1 MSNDP
6 ERQGATAQTGTG
18 LQEQADGQLGGDPLN
33 WFTGA
38 LILIWAGFVLL
49 FKNMGEVL
57 GVEPENASAWIL
69 TGVGVLL
76 WLEAI
81 LRLAILKYRRWVGER
96 VIMGMI
102 FVIVGLGE
110 VVEISLWPLLLVSIG
125 IAMMLGYFTL
135 PRRS

>member
-6 ERQGATAQTGTG
+6 ERQGTIAQSGTE
-18 LQEQADGQLGGDPLN
+18 LQQADSQLGGDPLN

-81 LRLAILKYRRWVGER
+81 LRLAIPKYRRSVGER

-110 VVEISLWPLLLVSIG
+110 VVEMSLWPLLLVGLG
-125 IAMMLGYFTL
+125 IAMMLGYFTF

>member
-81 LRLAILKYRRWVGER
+81 LRLAIPKYRRWVGER

>member
-6 ERQGATAQTGTG
+6 ERRATMAQGETGRWEPANTQTS
-18 LQEQADGQLGGDPLN
+18 GDPLT

-57 GVEPENASAWIL
+57 GLEPENASAWIL
-69 TGVGVLL
+69 TGAGILF

-81 LRLAILKYRRWVGER
+81 LRLAIPKYQRAVGER
-96 VIMGMI
+96 VILGMI
-102 FVIVGLGE
+102 FIIVGLGE
-110 VVEISLWPLLLVSIG
+110 VVEVSLWPLLLVAIG
-125 IAMMLGYFTL
+125 IAMMVGYFTV
-135 PRRS
+135 PWRY

>member
-6 ERQGATAQTGTG
+6 ERQGTIAQSGTG
-18 LQEQADGQLGGDPLN
+18 LQQADSQLGGDPLN

-69 TGVGVLL
+69 TGAGVLL

-81 LRLAILKYRRWVGER
+81 LRLAIPKYRRWVGER

-110 VVEISLWPLLLVSIG
+110 VVEISLWPLLLVGLG
-125 IAMMLGYFTL
+125 IAMMLGYFTF

>member
-69 TGVGVLL
+69 TGAGVLL

-81 LRLAILKYRRWVGER
+81 LRLAIPKYRRWVGER

-110 VVEISLWPLLLVSIG
+110 VVEISLWPVLLVAIG

>member
-6 ERQGATAQTGTG
+6 ERQGTTTQFGTVV
-18 LQEQADGQLGGDPLN
+18 QEQTEPQLAGDPLN

-38 LILIWAGFVLL
+38 LILIWAGFVLM
-49 FKNMGEVL
+49 FKNLGEVL

-76 WLEAI
+76 WIEAF
-81 LRLAILKYRRWVGER
+81 LRLAIPKYRRSVGER

-110 VVEISLWPLLLVSIG
+110 VVEMSLWPLLLVGLG
-125 IAMMLGYFTL
+125 IAMMLGFFSV

>member
-6 ERQGATAQTGTG
+6 ERHETTQGRETKRVVQVGEG
-18 LQEQADGQLGGDPLN
+18 PGIDPLS
-33 WFTGA
+33 WFAWA

-57 GVEPENASAWIL
+57 GVEPEHASAWIL
-69 TGVGVLL
+69 TGAGVIM

-81 LRLAILKYRRWVGER
+81 MRLAIPRYQRAVGER
-96 VIMGMI
+96 VILGMI

-110 VVEISLWPLLLVSIG
+110 VVEVSLWPLLLVAIG
-125 IAMMLGYFTL
+125 IAILVGYFSL

>member
-18 LQEQADGQLGGDPLN
+18 LQEQADGQLGGDSLK

-81 LRLAILKYRRWVGER
+81 LRLAIPRYRRWVGER